1 MAKGP
6 KAKRYAEAAFQIAE
20 SSGDLKEW
28 SSQLSDLSQLI
39 GDESVYTFLSSAK
52 VPLQDKLS
60 VLNKTMKDFNP
71 LISNLVSILAIRNS
85 IGLIESI
92 TEEFTKLVDTS
103 SGVARA
109 QVYTA
114 VDLNKEQQTSIEHS
128 ISKGLNTEL
137 QVSYHKDTE
146 LLGGLV
152 VRVND
157 LVIDGS
163 IQEKLV
169 GLKRQIGK

>member
-1 MAKGP
+1 MAKRP

-20 SSGDLKEW
+20 NSGDLQEW
-28 SSQLSDLSQLI
+28 ASQLSDLSQLMA
-39 GDESVYTFLSSAK
+39 DESVYSFVSSAK

-60 VLNKTMKDFNP
+60 VLNTTMKGFNP
-71 LISNLVSILAIRNS
+71 LIGNLVCLLAIRNS
-85 IGLIESI
+85 IGLIGTI
-92 TEEFTKLVDTS
+92 TEEFNKLVDAS

-109 QVYTA
+109 EIYTA
-114 VDLNKEQQTSIEHS
+114 VDLNKEQQSKIEES
-128 ISKGLNTEL
+128 ISKGLNSEL
-137 QVSYHKDTE
+137 QVSYNKDPE

>member
-20 SSGDLKEW
+20 NSGDLQEW
-28 SSQLSDLSQLI
+28 ASQLSDLSQLMA
-39 GDESVYTFLSSAK
+39 DESVYSFVSSAK

-60 VLNKTMKDFNP
+60 VLNTTMKGFNP
-71 LISNLVSILAIRNS
+71 LIGNLVCLLAIRNS
-85 IGLIESI
+85 IGLIGTI
-92 TEEFTKLVDTS
+92 TEEFNKLVDAA

-109 QVYTA
+109 EIYTA
-114 VDLNKEQQTSIEHS
+114 VDLNKEQQSKIEES
-128 ISKGLNTEL
+128 ISKGLNSEL
-137 QVSYHKDTE
+137 QVSYNKDPE

>member
-20 SSGDLKEW
+20 NSGDLQEW
-28 SSQLSDLSQLI
+28 ASQLSDLSQLMA
-39 GDESVYTFLSSAK
+39 DESVYSFGSSAK

-60 VLNKTMKDFNP
+60 VLNTTMKGFNP
-71 LISNLVSILAIRNS
+71 LIGNLVCLLAIRNS
-85 IGLIESI
+85 IGLIGTI
-92 TEEFTKLVDTS
+92 TEEFNKLVDAA

-109 QVYTA
+109 EIYTA
-114 VDLNKEQQTSIEHS
+114 VDLNKEQQSKIEES
-128 ISKGLNTEL
+128 ISKGLNSEL
-137 QVSYHKDTE
+137 QVSYNKDPE

>member
-20 SSGDLKEW
+20 SSGDLQEW
-28 SSQLSDLSQLI
+28 ASQLSDLSELMEDQ
-39 GDESVYTFLSSAK
+39 SVNSFVNSAK
-52 VPLQDKLS
+52 ISLQQKLS
-60 VLNKTMKDFNP
+60 VLNTTMKDFNP
-71 LISNLVSILAIRNS
+71 LLVNLVCLLSIRNS
-85 IGLIESI
+85 INLIRLI
-92 TEEFTKLVDTS
+92 KEEFDKLVDAAR
-103 SGVARA
+103 GVARA
-109 QVYTA
+109 EVYTA
-114 VDLNKEQQTSIEHS
+114 VDLNQDQQSNIKES

-137 QVSYHKDTE
+137 QVSYHKDPE

-169 GLKRQIGK
+169 GLKRQISK

>member
-92 TEEFTKLVDTS
+92 T
-103 SGVARA
+103 
-109 QVYTA
+109 
-114 VDLNKEQQTSIEHS
+114 
-128 ISKGLNTEL
+128 
-137 QVSYHKDTE
+137 
-146 LLGGLV
+146 
-152 VRVND
+152 
-157 LVIDGS
+157 
-163 IQEKLV
+163 
-169 GLKRQIGK
+169 

>member
-20 SSGDLKEW
+20 SSGDLQEW
-28 SSQLSDLSQLI
+28 ASQLSDLSELME
-39 GDESVYTFLSSAK
+39 DESVNSFVNSAK
-52 VPLQDKLS
+52 IPLQQKLT
-60 VLNKTMKDFNP
+60 VLNTTMKDFNP
-71 LISNLVSILAIRNS
+71 LLVNLVCLLSIRNS
-85 IGLIESI
+85 INLIELI
-92 TEEFTKLVDTS
+92 KDEFNKLVDTS

-109 QVYTA
+109 EVYTA
-114 VDLNKEQQTSIEHS
+114 VDLNKEQQSNIKES

-137 QVSYHKDTE
+137 QVSYHKDPE

-163 IQEKLV
+163 IQEKLI
-169 GLKRQIGK
+169 GLKRQISK

>member
-20 SSGDLKEW
+20 NSGDLQEW
-28 SSQLSDLSQLI
+28 ASQLSDLSQLMA
-39 GDESVYTFLSSAK
+39 DESVYSFVSSAK

-60 VLNKTMKDFNP
+60 VLNTTMKGFNP
-71 LISNLVSILAIRNS
+71 LIGNLVCLLAIRNS
-85 IGLIESI
+85 IGLIGTI
-92 TEEFTKLVDTS
+92 TEEFNKLVDAA

-109 QVYTA
+109 EIYTA
-114 VDLNKEQQTSIEHS
+114 VDLNKEQQSKIEES
-128 ISKGLNTEL
+128 ISKGLNSEL
-137 QVSYHKDTE
+137 QVSYNKDPD

-163 IQEKLV
+163 ILEKLV

>member
-20 SSGDLKEW
+20 NSGDLQEW
-28 SSQLSDLSQLI
+28 ASQLSDLSQLMA
-39 GDESVYTFLSSAK
+39 DESVYSFVSSAK

-60 VLNKTMKDFNP
+60 VLNTTMKGFNP
-71 LISNLVSILAIRNS
+71 LIGNLVCLLAIRNS
-85 IGLIESI
+85 IGLIGTI
-92 TEEFTKLVDTS
+92 TEEFNKLVDAA

-109 QVYTA
+109 EIYTA
-114 VDLNKEQQTSIEHS
+114 VDLNKEQQSKIEES
-128 ISKGLNTEL
+128 ISKGLNSEL
-137 QVSYHKDTE
+137 QVSYNKDPD

>member
-20 SSGDLKEW
+20 SSGDLQEW
-28 SSQLSDLSQLI
+28 ASQLSDLSQLI
-39 GDESVYTFLSSAK
+39 GDESVYSFVSSSK

-60 VLNKTMKDFNP
+60 VLNTTMKDFNP
-71 LISNLVSILAIRNS
+71 LISNHICLLAIRNS
-85 IGLIESI
+85 ISLIASI
-92 TEEFTKLVDTS
+92 TDEFNKLVDAS

-109 QVYTA
+109 EVYNA
-114 VDLNKEQQTSIEHS
+114 VNLNKEQQTNVEKS
-128 ISKGLNTEL
+128 ISKGLNTQL
-137 QVSYHKDTE
+137 QVSYHQDPE